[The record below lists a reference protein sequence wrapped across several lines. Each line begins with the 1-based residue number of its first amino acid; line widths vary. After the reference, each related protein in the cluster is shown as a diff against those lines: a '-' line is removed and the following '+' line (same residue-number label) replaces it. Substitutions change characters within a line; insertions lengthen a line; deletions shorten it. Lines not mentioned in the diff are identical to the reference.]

1 MTDEKDTTSSGA
13 PHTTKI
19 DEVKR
24 MRKFADY
31 MKSNVSCATVT
42 FASRKME
49 AFKGKYFMEQLKKYE
64 KGKYKSL
71 GDDAM
76 DLANTLLKEKYI
88 IKVMKNPD
96 RRADSRN
103 KIIPVQTPDKYTFD
117 PKGRYVWMYEG
128 NKTWRNIYVTILV
141 VGFFFMCL
149 FPIWPRSMK
158 VGVWYLSVTF
168 LLLMIGF
175 IIVRLSVFG
184 ACWIAGYDFWILPNF
199 FDEEASIMQS
209 VTPLYTFQKGGG
221 SLKTRIAMLVVF
233 VAFCVWVY
241 QQPTEFDEY
250 VQAQKDFLDDLY
262 SGALL
267 NDMSQQDIENIDRVI
282 PLDELLQMEEEA
294 KAKEA
299 AAAAAAAT
307 DEDSV
312 VDRIL
317 NEALEEEDG
326 VLFDDEGVIDDN
338 DENLDGYE

>member
-1 MTDEKDTTSSGA
+1 MTDQKNDTT
-13 PHTTKI
+13 TTPTTQV
-19 DEVKR
+19 DEVKQ
-24 MRKFADY
+24 MRKFANY
-31 MKSNVSCATVT
+31 MKANVSCATVT

-49 AFKGKYFMEQLKKYE
+49 AFKGKYFVEQLKKYE
-64 KGKYKSL
+64 NGKYKSL

-76 DLANTLLKEKYI
+76 ELANQLLREKYI

-96 RRADSRN
+96 KRADSKN
-103 KIIPVQTPDKYTFD
+103 KIIPVRTPDKNTFD
-117 PKGRYVWMYEG
+117 PKGRYIWLYEG
-128 NKTWRNIYVTILV
+128 STTWRNIYVTILV

-149 FPIWPRSMK
+149 FPIWPRAMK

-168 LLLMIGF
+168 LLIMIGF
-175 IIVRLSVFG
+175 IVVRLFVFG
-184 ACWIAGYDFWILPNF
+184 TCWIAGYDFWILPNF

-209 VTPLYTFQKGGG
+209 VTPLYTFEKGGG
-221 SLKTRIAMLVVF
+221 SLKTRLAMLAVF

-282 PLDELLQMEEEA
+282 PLEELLQMEEEA

-307 DEDSV
+307 DEESV

-317 NEALEEEDG
+317 NEALEEDG
-326 VLFDDEGVIDDN
+326 DSLDDIIG
-338 DENLDGYE
+338 DEYDDGYE